1 VHANN
6 HLPAKK
12 YIIGTTMTNKIKPK
26 DNTSNMNNPNKGTPE
41 TNKQYDKN
49 QGNRGKQKNP
59 NQK

>member
-1 VHANN
+1 
-6 HLPAKK
+6 
-12 YIIGTTMTNKIKPK
+12 MTNKIKPK